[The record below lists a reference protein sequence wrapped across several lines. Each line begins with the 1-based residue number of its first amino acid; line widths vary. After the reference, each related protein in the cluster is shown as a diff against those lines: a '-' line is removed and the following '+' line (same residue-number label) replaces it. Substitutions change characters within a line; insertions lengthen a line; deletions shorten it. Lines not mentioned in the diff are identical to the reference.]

1 MESAMSDTGPVAPK
15 HFRRKAVAH
24 LSTHET
30 EMNTLVFPHRQS
42 ARLQI
47 SLVIMDSTGATHTA
61 HDSAEFPEHLSLE
74 SSLTGA
80 QREIVDEEIFSVLI
94 REASSLPTSSARVA
108 ERIIIIDVDHGTE
121 LRFEMVRI
129 GQSQITLIYSEIGGH
144 QRKSP

>member
-1 MESAMSDTGPVAPK
+1 MHPCDWMESAVSDMNSVAPK

-24 LSTHET
+24 LSAHEM

-42 ARLQI
+42 ARLRI
-47 SLVIMDSTGATHTA
+47 SLAIVDSTGATHTA
-61 HDSAEFPEHLSLE
+61 HDSLESPEHLSLE
-74 SSLTGA
+74 ASLASA
-80 QREIVDEEIFSVLI
+80 QREIVDEEIFTVLI

-129 GQSQITLIYSEIGGH
+129 GTAIDHLDL
-144 QRKSP
+144 